1 VTEKEIREMMS
12 IHADDVTI
20 RQLGTDLDSSFKFL
34 LPGLGLVLPAWA
46 KKPWARRLGWSL
58 WITGHKA

>member
-1 VTEKEIREMMS
+1 MHSLFGAYSDDLAIR
-12 IHADDVTI
+12 V
-20 RQLGTDLDSSFKFL
+20 LGTDLDSIFKFL

-58 WITGHKA
+58 WMHGHKH